1 MAIATKTK
9 ANTGSIVQIIGP
21 VLDVQFD
28 EGKLPSIFGALKVKH
43 DDGTEVIAEIQQHLG
58 NNWVRAVAMS
68 TTDGLRRGMP
78 VEDLGGPITAPV
90 GEGTLGRLFNVVGDP
105 IDGKGPVKGLKRRDP
120 IHRQPPSFEDQTSS
134 AEILETGLKVIDLV
148 CPFLKGGK
156 AAVLGG
162 AGVGKTVVIQELIR
176 NVGIEHSGYSVFCG
190 VGERSR
196 EGTAVLVEMEEAG
209 VIEKMSMVFGQMNEP
224 PGARLRVGLTGL
236 TIAEYFRDDEGKDVL
251 LFIDNIFRFTQAGSE
266 VSALLGRM
274 PSAVGYQPTLATEMG
289 ELQERITSTT

>member
-1 MAIATKTK
+1 MATATKT
-9 ANTGSIVQIIGP
+9 NTGSIVQIIGP
-21 VLDVQFD
+21 VLDVQFE
-28 EGKLPSIFGALKVKH
+28 EGHLPSIFGALKVQH
-43 DDGTEVIAEIQQHLG
+43 DGGTEVIAEIQQHLG

-190 VGERSR
+190 
-196 EGTAVLVEMEEAG
+196 
-209 VIEKMSMVFGQMNEP
+209 
-224 PGARLRVGLTGL
+224 
-236 TIAEYFRDDEGKDVL
+236 
-251 LFIDNIFRFTQAGSE
+251 
-266 VSALLGRM
+266 
-274 PSAVGYQPTLATEMG
+274 
-289 ELQERITSTT
+289 